1 MTMNDS
7 SKIALMNPKAYKAP
21 LVKEELYVEEDVNH
35 CFVYDMAKSRRGRY
49 SDGSCIE
56 LPFS

>member
-1 MTMNDS
+1 MNDS
-7 SKIALMNPKAYKAP
+7 SKIALVNLKACETP
-21 LVKEELYVEEDVNH
+21 LVKKELHTEEDTKYY
-35 CFVYDMAKSRRGRY
+35 FVYDMAKSLGGRY